1 MHVQYR
7 WELRLV
13 GATVRYHP
21 CIFVALTLV
30 LESGQGTVFGG

>member
-7 WELRLV
+7 WETF
-13 GATVRYHP
+13 GSPVRYHP
-21 CIFVALTLV
+21 CISVVLTLG